1 MRFFLT
7 WLWWWFI
14 FGRSR
19 YGKSTF
25 ISMPASDH
33 SPFATHLELFR
44 GFHGFLRGFFH
55 EMLDDV
61 FQGGHACSLADLSEL
76 DESVFCEPPFSQF
89 HAQIDVFHHD
99 SFECTGPAPMPSG
112 RDHIVQCFECSLG
125 LSHRFQLFG
134 SFQRIF
140 RFHEEPRLV
149 TEHRSRVSRTST
161 SIFST
166 RVLLFVVQMRF
177 CSVRDVCASAGRLC
191 PSCGPSGFG
200 SWFRFPFDWRT
211 DPFRSIF

>member
-1 MRFFLT
+1 MLALGHLF
-7 WLWWWFI
+7 
-14 FGRSR
+14 
-19 YGKSTF
+19 
-25 ISMPASDH
+25 
-33 SPFATHLELFR
+33 FATHLELFR

-55 EMLDDV
+55 EVLDDV

-76 DESVFCEPPFSQF
+76 DESVFCEPPLSQF

-140 RFHEEPRLV
+140 WFHEEPRLV
-149 TEHRSRVSRTST
+149 TEHRLRVSRTST
-161 SIFST
+161 SIFFT
-166 RVLLFVVQMRF
+166 LVLLFLVQMRF
-177 CSVRDVCASAGRLC
+177 CFVRNVCASAGRLC
-191 PSCGPSGFG
+191 PWCDPPLFG
-200 SWFRFPFDWRT
+200 SWFPFFFDWRT
-211 DPFRSIF
+211 DPFRSIS